1 MRGPNK
7 KSAIKFVLSASNFA
21 KYRKISKLT
30 SSQNLKYLTQ
40 KIKKIGATISFTEG
54 WENIPLNF
62 KMGQAFNG
70 KQMAFQRLS
79 TYIQALEI
87 SQTLSM

>member
-21 KYRKISKLT
+21 KYRKFSKLT

-40 KIKKIGATISFTEG
+40 KIKKIGATISFPEG
-54 WENIPLNF
+54 WENTPLNF

-70 KQMAFQRLS
+70 KANGLSKAFYLLH
-79 TYIQALEI
+79 ALEI
-87 SQTLSM
+87 SQRAY